1 MTYSKP
7 FNVTAIIREKVL
19 TMTATTDTCRHTHTH
34 TKSESVF
41 TGGVLFNFFV
51 SIHSFITFFLN
62 RCHK

>member
-34 TKSESVF
+34 TPNLS
-41 TGGVLFNFFV
+41 LFLLVEYYLILLLHFF
-51 SIHSFITFFLN
+51 
-62 RCHK
+62 K

>member
-19 TMTATTDTCRHTHTH
+19 TMTATTDTCRNTHTHTH

-41 TGGVLFNFFV
+41 TGGVLFN
-51 SIHSFITFFLN
+51 SFITFF
-62 RCHK
+62 